1 MVRTLYS
8 ALVWCLLTAGC
19 VHGTPETSQPSPPPA
34 AGTPE
39 TSQPSPPPVARTPET
54 SPPNPPPV
62 AGTPETSQ
70 PAPAPAPEPVA
81 KAPAP
86 KAKGNAAPPVTK
98 APAPSR
104 GQAPGQVT
112 PGAPVA
118 PPRQTAVGPLD
129 LSALKMRLKETKAI
143 GVFTKL
149 TLKNQVDDLMEKFR
163 QHHAGKATPTLPE
176 LRRSYDL
183 LLMKVLSLL
192 QDDDQKLA
200 SDILSSR
207 ERIWDLLADPNKFA
221 GLQA

>member
-19 VHGTPETSQPSPPPA
+19 VHGTPETSQPSPPP
-34 AGTPE
+34 
-39 TSQPSPPPVARTPET
+39 
-54 SPPNPPPV
+54 V
-62 AGTPETSQ
+62 AGTPETSR
-70 PAPAPAPEPVA
+70 PAPATAPEPVA

-129 LSALKMRLKETKAI
+129 LSALKTRLKETKAI

>member
-1 MVRTLYS
+1 
-8 ALVWCLLTAGC
+8 
-19 VHGTPETSQPSPPPA
+19 
-34 AGTPE
+34 
-39 TSQPSPPPVARTPET
+39 
-54 SPPNPPPV
+54 
-62 AGTPETSQ
+62 
-70 PAPAPAPEPVA
+70 
-81 KAPAP
+81 
-86 KAKGNAAPPVTK
+86 
-98 APAPSR
+98 
-104 GQAPGQVT
+104 
-112 PGAPVA
+112 
-118 PPRQTAVGPLD
+118 LD
-129 LSALKMRLKETKAI
+129 LSALKTRLKETKAI

-221 GLQA
+221 VLQA